1 MNNLYYRPTVRT
13 SRRNFRAKSGKFLKL
28 LFPLGGLVALGLLIW
43 LLMQIWSFFAD
54 MKGTSFSDSAV
65 IYVAEGTSAQKQ
77 NFGTTQYLPVLSGE
91 PLLEGDSLR
100 TLQNTRAV
108 LEFPNGLIVRLDEST
123 NVNFEKFEN
132 ESDQEIVHL
141 RLLSGNLWLNKPE
154 SVKSASELKVST
166 NYMQANTV
174 GTIFAVN
181 AGLPESVLVVD
192 GAVLVD
198 IVDPADDSDT
208 PIDQVNVMASQQLN
222 LDNAAFES
230 FKRRETPRVL
240 GAITEETRESD
251 WYEWNRKEDAN
262 PTQFSS
268 DSALTNNTNYVS
280 QIDESASISDDLD
293 ATDDTEDSSTT
304 EPDST
309 MPRVT
314 FPKNGETINTETVD
328 ITGTVPADTQAVV
341 VTSFEKGTPN
351 PYVLKGFKAGDL
363 TFRYIAKYNPDGTG
377 NLTLGT
383 NKFQVVAVNADG
395 EESKPTTL
403 EFEVEIEGQT
413 PPADESDDSTD
424 STDSQSNDV
433 DVSQLEFS
441 ADLAAPVLVSVN
453 GVPASSGYTLT
464 TNRGEIRGSVGKW
477 AKSVVVNG
485 YKLSQYVPYSG
496 EFTYILSQ
504 GFNTLKEGENK
515 IVVYGFNDEGV
526 RGTPATII
534 INWKP

>member
-28 LFPLGGLVALGLLIW
+28 LFPLGGILALGLLIW

-65 IYVAEGTSAQKQ
+65 IYVAEGTAAQKQ

-108 LEFPNGLIVRLDEST
+108 LEFPNGLVVRLDEST

-132 ESDQEIVHL
+132 DKDQEVVHL
-141 RLLSGNLWLNKPE
+141 KLLSGNLWLNKPE
-154 SVKSASELKVST
+154 SVKSASELRVST
-166 NYMQANTV
+166 NYMQANTI
-174 GTIFAVN
+174 GTVFSVN
-181 AGLPESVLVVD
+181 AGLPESVYVVD

-198 IVDPADDSDT
+198 IIDPSDDSDT

-240 GAITEETRESD
+240 GAINEETRKSD

-280 QIDESASISDDLD
+280 QVDESTSISDDLD
-293 ATDDTEDSSTT
+293 ATNDADEATT
-304 EPDST
+304 SEPDST
-309 MPRVT
+309 MPKVT
-314 FPKNGETINTETVD
+314 FPKNGETINTETLD
-328 ITGTVPADTQAVV
+328 LTGTVPANTQAVV
-341 VTSFEKGTPN
+341 VTSFVSGAPN
-351 PYVLKGFKAGDL
+351 PYVLKGFKPGDL
-363 TFRYIAKYNPDGTG
+363 TYKYIAKYNSDGTG

-383 NKFQVVAVNADG
+383 NKFQVVAVNEDG
-395 EESKPTTL
+395 EESKPTTI

-413 PPADESDDSTD
+413 PPADSAEDT
-424 STDSQSNDV
+424 QSNDV

-441 ADLAAPVLVSVN
+441 ANLAAPVLVSVN

-464 TNRGEIRGSVGKW
+464 TNRGEVSGSVGKW

-496 EFTYILSQ
+496 EFTYILSP
-504 GFNTLKEGENK
+504 GFNTLKAGENK

-526 RGTPATII
+526 RGTPATFI